1 MNYKSS
7 SAGMQ
12 VMNANNHTRIPLMKR
27 CDFLAQLDQNN
38 KVYGANSNYHSVTY
52 RPPGGISDYQIE
64 VLREQFKRDI
74 QGPNAIAAR
83 GTFSVEGEEDDRHV
97 HIALVLNNRD
107 RTTPTSKRYKAALGA
122 THDDANEIALI
133 CKQPPTNKMKNYTQL
148 CWLAYPCKM
157 LAAGPD
163 GLPVTPNID
172 VESGGAV
179 IAIGLFDGLT
189 GEALNNAKRIFSNEI
204 KTAYSN
210 KLLRMKTKH
219 ITTGNMHKLAKH
231 FIATHRPNLVWT
243 NDPRTR
249 AEVIATMVQ
258 FEGSGAEYELSKGFL
273 KERYALDRLNM
284 HKEDEDYHDQ
294 LVAAINRTFDI
305 IDAPGQGATARNN
318 STRLLHV
325 QIKELK
331 RQIMLLEDQN
341 SYNVRERAERRAA
354 DDERARKRMKLS

>member
-1 MNYKSS
+1 
-7 SAGMQ
+7 MQ

-27 CDFLAQLDQNN
+27 CIYEPMLGRNASMNEG
-38 KVYGANSNYHSVTY
+38 KVYCACSNFVSVTFK
-52 RPPGGISDYQIE
+52 PPGGISDYQIE
-64 VLREQFKRDI
+64 VLREQFKLDT
-74 QGPNAIAAR
+74 QGSNAIAAR
-83 GTFSVEGEEDDRHV
+83 GTFAVEGEGVDRHV
-97 HIALVLNNRD
+97 HIALVLNERA

-122 THDDANEIALI
+122 ELDDANKISLKCI
-133 CKQPPTNKMKNYTQL
+133 QPATNKMKNYTQL

-163 GLPVTPNID
+163 GRPVTPNID
-172 VESGGAV
+172 EEGGGTV
-179 IAIGLFDGLT
+179 ISIGLFDGLS
-189 GEALNNAKRIFSNEI
+189 GEALENAKRIFSNEI
-204 KTAYSN
+204 KLAYSN
-210 KLLRMKTKH
+210 KLQRMQTKF
-219 ITTGNMHKLAKH
+219 ITTGNMHQLAKH
-231 FIATHRPNLVWT
+231 FIATHRPNLVWAAEH
-243 NDPRTR
+243 R
-249 AEVIATMVQ
+249 AEVIATMVR
-258 FEGSGAEYELSKGFL
+258 FEGSGVEYELSKGFL

-331 RQIMLLEDQN
+331 RQIMVLEDQN
-341 SYNVRERAERRAA
+341 SYNVRVRAERRAA

>member
-1 MNYKSS
+1 
-7 SAGMQ
+7 MQ
-12 VMNANNHTRIPLMKR
+12 VMNANNHTRIPLTQR
-27 CDFLAQLDQNN
+27 CIYQPQLLQNN
-38 KVYGANSNYHSVTY
+38 KVYGACSNFHSVTY
-52 RPPGGISDYQIE
+52 RPPGGISDHAIE
-64 VLREQFKRDI
+64 VLREQFKQDT

-83 GTFSVEGEEDDRHV
+83 GTFAVEGEEDDRHV
-97 HIALVLNNRD
+97 HITLVLNKRA
-107 RTTPTSKRYKAALGA
+107 RTTPTSRRYKAALGA
-122 THDDANEIALI
+122 ELDDANKNALKCI
-133 CKQPPTNKMKNYTQL
+133 QPPTNKMENYTQL

-189 GEALNNAKRIFSNEI
+189 GEALDNAKRIFSNEI

-210 KLLRMKTKH
+210 KLQRMKTKH

-231 FIATHRPNLVWT
+231 FIATHRPNLVWAAEH
-243 NDPRTR
+243 R

-305 IDAPGQGATARNN
+305 IDPPGQGASARNN

>member
-1 MNYKSS
+1 
-7 SAGMQ
+7 MQ
-12 VMNANNHTRIPLMKR
+12 VMNANNNTRIPLMKR
-27 CDFLAQLDQNN
+27 CDFILQLDQNN
-38 KVYGANSNYHSVTY
+38 KVYGANSNYHSVTF
-52 RPPGGISDYQIE
+52 RPPGGISNYQID
-64 VLREQFKRDI
+64 VLREQFKMDT

-83 GTFSVEGEEDDRHV
+83 GTFAVEGEDDDRHV
-97 HIALVLNNRD
+97 HIALVLNNRA

-122 THDDANEIALI
+122 THDDANEIAFI
-133 CKQPPTNKMKNYTQL
+133 CKQPPTNKMENYTQL
-148 CWLAYPCKM
+148 SWLAYPCKM

-231 FIATHRPNLVWT
+231 FIATHRPNLVWAAEH
-243 NDPRTR
+243 R

-305 IDAPGQGATARNN
+305 IDPPGQGASARNN

-341 SYNVRERAERRAA
+341 AYNVRVRAERRAA